1 MVATV
6 TFSMAEGLSQTS
18 LLAETGT
25 DFIRD

>member
-6 TFSMAEGLSQTS
+6 TFSMPSGISQTS
-18 LLAETGT
+18 PLAEAGA

>member
-6 TFSMAEGLSQTS
+6 TFSMAYRLPQTS
-18 LLAETGT
+18 LLAEAGS